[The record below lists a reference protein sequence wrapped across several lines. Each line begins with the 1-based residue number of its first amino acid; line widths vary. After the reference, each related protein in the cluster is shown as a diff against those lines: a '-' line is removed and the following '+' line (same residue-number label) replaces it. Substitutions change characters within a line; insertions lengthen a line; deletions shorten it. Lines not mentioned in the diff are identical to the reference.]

1 MKDLADIIELDASD
15 GPPNERMLQILT
27 EACRLFATRGF
38 DGVSVRD
45 IAEGCGISKATLYH
59 YFPDKDAMLRPLVL
73 GATKAI
79 YERVSR
85 RIDTDAPPLA
95 QLRCFM
101 VETAAFFEQFRWAWM
116 ASSSVFWNDPEARR
130 RRERLAWRDKYEELL
145 RAILEAAMA
154 RGDIRPMDTALAA
167 RLVLSALNWMPRWY
181 DPDGPASAAE
191 IAAGYYDLLVDGFRA
206 PGAPRARAGKEKR

>member
-1 MKDLADIIELDASD
+1 MRDLADIIELDASD

-45 IAEGCGISKATLYH
+45 IAEECGISKATLYH

-85 RIDTDAPPLA
+85 RIDPDAPPLE

-101 VETAAFFEQFRWAWM
+101 VETAGFFERFRWAWM

-145 RAILEAAMA
+145 RAILQAAMA
-154 RGDIRPMDTALAA
+154 RGEIRPMDTALAA

-181 DPDGPASAAE
+181 NPDGPASAAD

-206 PGAPRARAGKEKR
+206 PGASRAKTGREKR